1 MRGHC
6 FGVFDSSSW
15 RGLPIRLASPRF
27 DSDVWLILFLYP
39 AFDTRFADSLVTA
52 GDPCM
57 SCFLSRVSVKSWI
70 NVDQRIPW
78 KSVLLRGKED
88 WGEKVIN
95 SAPLK
100 FCSRHVFSV
109 FIGAYLRMSRKS
121 AIGKGK
127 QRCFPLREIEVRS
140 EDVVTDSHVAIL
152 RGSSWKQ
159 ATDTSLRRNSA
170 ISGVNCSDT
179 ILKSHGSSNNCRSA
193 SRVASFSHTARNK
206 TNRRCR
212 VSHARQNKKKEKKR
226 KWNTEKPYFK
236 DATYSNQNSIY
247 RTNAALLNHRC

>member
-1 MRGHC
+1 M
-6 FGVFDSSSW
+6 
-15 RGLPIRLASPRF
+15 
-27 DSDVWLILFLYP
+27 
-39 AFDTRFADSLVTA
+39 
-52 GDPCM
+52 
-57 SCFLSRVSVKSWI
+57 
-70 NVDQRIPW
+70 
-78 KSVLLRGKED
+78 LRGKED

-95 SAPLK
+95 SASLK

-109 FIGAYLRMSRKS
+109 FIGAYLRMSRKL

-212 VSHARQNKKKEKKR
+212 VSHARQNKKKRKEKKVKYGETIFQR
-226 KWNTEKPYFK
+226 CYLFESKLNLPNE
-236 DATYSNQNSIY
+236 
-247 RTNAALLNHRC
+247 RCALKSPLLKLIGPR